1 MAELEREMVESDA
14 EMAKLPFQM
23 AKFVRILSSWHRVGF
38 SPEIVCRHKV
48 TTSPRGNRF
57 LSALTVTKHL
67 SRAAVGSSSEFSLF
81 AIYGIHFDFSP
92 KVG

>member
-1 MAELEREMVESDA
+1 MVEPNAEMVE
-14 EMAKLPFQM
+14 LPFQM

-38 SPEIVCRHKV
+38 SPESVCRHKV
-48 TTSPRGNRF
+48 MTSPRGNRF

-67 SRAAVGSSSEFSLF
+67 SRAAVRSSSEFTIF
-81 AIYGIHFDFSP
+81 AIYGVHFDFSP